1 MLQIICIAVAFSTA
15 GLFLK
20 DAFHGWNE
28 TPVITTLDSIA
39 EPISMIQFP
48 TVTICQDEYKP
59 PDNWAFLETVLNN
72 VAIEC
77 NDDEYNEYE
86 TCKKTIKLREDFDN
100 LINSVVN
107 TFKGWLMNP
116 TYKATAVYDVLTN
129 RPMDHVIGSQ
139 HSLILND
146 LESQIL
152 SLMENDKISK
162 TAINDLIS
170 KEKFAKTN
178 SIESVLTNLSEDI
191 EYDYYSPVFLST
203 DYDVHTPFSCNTTK
217 CKENAKDL
225 DVAIRF
231 LFIMQKIEPQL
242 RFGSLLA
249 SFAHI
254 TDKIYNLQNIF
265 HWIDLDC
272 KEIET
277 KKLKMHQ
284 YFEQISKIAGF
295 SENELVSLYD
305 LPAIIGNLNL
315 TKLLDPSFQQSF
327 LFTRCREISD
337 WDSNEIR
344 RSFQQCLDSYSQ
356 SGKH

>member
-1 MLQIICIAVAFSTA
+1 M
-15 GLFLK
+15 K
-20 DAFHGWNE
+20 
-28 TPVITTLDSIA
+28 SI
-39 EPISMIQFP
+39 
-48 TVTICQDEYKP
+48 
-59 PDNWAFLETVLNN
+59 
-72 VAIEC
+72 
-77 NDDEYNEYE
+77 
-86 TCKKTIKLREDFDN
+86 
-100 LINSVVN
+100 
-107 TFKGWLMNP
+107 
-116 TYKATAVYDVLTN
+116 
-129 RPMDHVIGSQ
+129 
-139 HSLILND
+139 
-146 LESQIL
+146 
-152 SLMENDKISK
+152 
-162 TAINDLIS
+162 
-170 KEKFAKTN
+170 
-178 SIESVLTNLSEDI
+178 NLSGLLDQII

-305 LPAIIGNLNL
+305 LPAIIGNSNL

-337 WDSNEIR
+337 WDPNEIR
-344 RSFQQCLDSYSQ
+344 RSFQECFDSYSQ

>member
-1 MLQIICIAVAFSTA
+1 MYFCIFFWISLKWAID
-15 GLFLK
+15 GL
-20 DAFHGWNE
+20 
-28 TPVITTLDSIA
+28 PR
-39 EPISMIQFP
+39 
-48 TVTICQDEYKP
+48 
-59 PDNWAFLETVLNN
+59 
-72 VAIEC
+72 
-77 NDDEYNEYE
+77 
-86 TCKKTIKLREDFDN
+86 KL
-100 LINSVVN
+100 
-107 TFKGWLMNP
+107 MP
-116 TYKATAVYDVLTN
+116 A
-129 RPMDHVIGSQ
+129 
-139 HSLILND
+139 
-146 LESQIL
+146 
-152 SLMENDKISK
+152 KI
-162 TAINDLIS
+162 
-170 KEKFAKTN
+170 
-178 SIESVLTNLSEDI
+178 
-191 EYDYYSPVFLST
+191 
-203 DYDVHTPFSCNTTK
+203 
-217 CKENAKDL
+217 NAKDL
-225 DVAIRF
+225 DLAIRF

-242 RFGSLLA
+242 GFGSLLA